1 MIGQTLLPLAASFGI
16 QRALHVLHPL
26 KKPPVVLYIYIYIY
40 MCVCVCVCVCVQF
53 LKFSEV
59 RTLTPTVRLSYQQ

>member
-40 MCVCVCVCVCVQF
+40 MCVCVCVGVQF

-59 RTLTPTVRLSYQQ
+59 RTLTTTVRLSYQQ

>member
-16 QRALHVLHPL
+16 QRALQVFHTL
-26 KKPPVVLYIYIYIY
+26 KNHLLCNIYIYIY
-40 MCVCVCVCVCVQF
+40 MCVCVCVGVQF